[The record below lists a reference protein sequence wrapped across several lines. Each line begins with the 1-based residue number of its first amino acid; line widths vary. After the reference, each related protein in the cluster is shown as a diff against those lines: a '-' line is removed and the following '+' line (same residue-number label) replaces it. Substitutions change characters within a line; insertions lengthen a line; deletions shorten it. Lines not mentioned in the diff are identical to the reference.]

1 MGEPGRYY
9 VTTPI
14 YYVNDRPHIGHAYCT
29 VLADTMR
36 RYRGLMGDETWF
48 LTGTDEH
55 GQKVQEAAD
64 RRGLSPQAHCDELHA
79 AFRDLWPQLHISN
92 DDFIRTTEPRHTEV
106 VRIALQKLWDAG
118 EITIQAYEGW
128 YSTGAERFFTEKD
141 LVDGRCPDTGG
152 EVQWISEKNYFFKM
166 SKYGE
171 RLRAHIKANPD
182 FIRPPHRANEVL
194 GFLDKGLEDLC
205 ISRPKERL
213 AWGIE
218 LPFDKDYVT
227 YVWFDAL
234 LNYASAIGLYT
245 DDARFQHWWP
255 HAHHLIGK
263 DILTTHSVYWTTML
277 MALELP
283 LPRSITATGW
293 WLQDDTKMSKSL
305 GNVVSPLGMKDV
317 YGADVLRFFL
327 MRDMVIGLDS
337 NFSEEAL
344 VRRNNSDLANDLGN
358 LARRVAGLCD
368 RYFDGAVPDAGV
380 ATDAERAV
388 ISAAAQLVAQVPGLV
403 DDLKLHSAI
412 EETMQFVRSLNKYVT
427 DTAPFKLVKTDT
439 AGAGRILYTVLE
451 GLRHTAWLLWPVMP
465 EKMETLLAGL
475 GTPGPPTI
483 LGELRWGELKPGTRL
498 GLGEAL
504 FPRAELPVAP
514 EIAAPKAE
522 TAPAPPVKP
531 APQPTPKA
539 PIDTPSDKASPE
551 IGFDTFEKVDLRV
564 ATVLSCQRVEGSD
577 RLLDFQ
583 LDLGTERRRVVSGLA
598 QHIAPEGLEG
608 TQVVLVANL
617 APRKIFKI
625 VSQGMILTSET
636 PEGGLALLRPGAPA
650 LAGSKIA

>member
-29 VLADTMR
+29 VLADTMQ
-36 RYRGLMGDETWF
+36 RYRRLMGDQTWF

-64 RRGLSPQAHCDELHA
+64 RRGVSPQAHCDELHA
-79 AFRDLWPQLHISN
+79 AFRDLWPDLHIAN
-92 DDFIRTTEPRHTEV
+92 DDFIRTTEPRHKV
-106 VRIALQKLWDAG
+106 VVQRALQQLWDAG
-118 EITIQAYEGW
+118 EITIQSYEGW

-141 LVDGRCPDTGG
+141 LIDGRCPDTGG
-152 EVQWISEKNYFFKM
+152 PVQWISEKNYFFSM

-171 RLRAHIKANPD
+171 RLRAHIEANPG

-194 GFLDKGLEDLC
+194 GFLDKGLDDLC

-218 LPFDKDYVT
+218 LPFDADYVT

-234 LNYASAIGLYT
+234 LNYASAIGLFT
-245 DDARFQHWWP
+245 DPERFDRWWP

-277 MALELP
+277 MALGLP
-283 LPRSITATGW
+283 LPQSIMATGW

-327 MRDMVIGLDS
+327 MRDMVIGLDA

-368 RYFDGAVPDAGV
+368 RYFEGRVPEPGAPTPAEDAV
-380 ATDAERAV
+380 RATAEA
-388 ISAAAQLVAQVPGLV
+388 LVAQVPGLV

-427 DTAPFKLVKTDT
+427 DTAPFKLVKTDV

-451 GLRHTAWLLWPVMP
+451 GLRQVAWLLWPVMP
-465 EKMETLLAGL
+465 SKMETLLAGL
-475 GTPGPPTI
+475 GTSSAPTT
-483 LGELRWGELKPGTRL
+483 LDALRWGELAAGTTL
-498 GLGEAL
+498 DLGESL
-504 FPRAELPVAP
+504 FPRAELPEPKPAPAAAAAPLASASATSPAAQAEPASAAPP
-514 EIAAPKAE
+514 EIA
-522 TAPAPPVKP
+522 
-531 APQPTPKA
+531 
-539 PIDTPSDKASPE
+539 
-551 IGFDTFEKVDLRV
+551 FDAFERVDLRV

-583 LDLGTERRRVVSGLA
+583 LDLGDHQRRVISGLA
-598 QHIAPEGLEG
+598 QHIAPEGLAG

-625 VSQGMILTSET
+625 LSQGMILTSDT
-636 PEGGLALLRPGAPA
+636 AEGGLALLRPGAPA
-650 LAGSKIA
+650 PAGSKIA

>member
-1 MGEPGRYY
+1 MGESRRYY

-36 RYRGLMGDETWF
+36 RYRRLMGDETWF

-55 GQKVQEAAD
+55 GQKVQEAAE
-64 RRGLSPQAHCDELHA
+64 RRGMSPQAHCDELHA
-79 AFRDLWPQLHISN
+79 AFRELWPQLHVEE
-92 DDFIRTTEPRHTEV
+92 DDFIRTTEPRHTRV
-106 VRIALQKLWDAG
+106 VQAALQQLWEAG
-118 EITIQAYEGW
+118 DITIQSYEGW

-141 LVDGRCPDTGG
+141 LVDGRCPDTGQP
-152 EVQWISEKNYFFKM
+152 VQWISEKNYFFRM
-166 SKYGE
+166 SRYGE
-171 RLRAHIKANPD
+171 RLRAHIEANPD

-194 GFLDKGLEDLC
+194 GFLDKGLDDLC

-218 LPFDKDYVT
+218 LPFDSDYVT

-234 LNYASAIGLYT
+234 LNYVSAIGLFS
-245 DDARFQHWWP
+245 DSERFERWWP

-277 MALELP
+277 MALGLP

-293 WLQDDTKMSKSL
+293 WLQGDTKMSKSL

-327 MRDMVIGLDS
+327 MRDMVIGLDA

-368 RYFDGAVPDAGV
+368 RYFEGKVPEPGEPTAAEAAVMATADDLRAAVP
-380 ATDAERAV
+380 
-388 ISAAAQLVAQVPGLV
+388 QLV

-412 EETMQFVRSLNKYVT
+412 EEIMQFVRSLNKYVT
-427 DTAPFKLVKTDT
+427 DTAPFRLVKTD
-439 AGAGRILYTVLE
+439 APAAGRILYTVLE
-451 GLRHTAWLLWPVMP
+451 GLRHAAWLLWPVMP
-465 EKMETLLAGL
+465 QKMEALLVGL
-475 GTPGPPTI
+475 GVPGKPTT
-483 LGELRWGELKPGTRL
+483 LDALRWGELRAGTGL

-504 FPRAELPVAP
+504 FPRAELPVAAP
-514 EIAAPKAE
+514 EAAPSPEQAAEGGSAKAEPAQAQGPAEIA
-522 TAPAPPVKP
+522 
-531 APQPTPKA
+531 
-539 PIDTPSDKASPE
+539 
-551 IGFDTFEKVDLRV
+551 FDQFEQVDLRV

-583 LDLGTERRRVVSGLA
+583 LDLGTEQRRVVSGLA
-598 QHIAPEGLEG
+598 QHIAPEGLAG

-625 VSQGMILTSET
+625 LSQGMILSCET
-636 PEGGLALLRPGAPA
+636 PEGGLALLRPGAA
-650 LAGSKIA
+650 VAAGAKVS